1 MAYIKIFPI
10 KSTVDHAVKYITN
23 PNKTDSQNLVSSFA
37 CAPETAAMEFAYTE
51 EMGKRNNMDKG
62 DHLAWHIIISFNPG
76 EVKNPALA
84 QEVGEKIAEAALKG
98 KYE

>member
-1 MAYIKIFPI
+1 
-10 KSTVDHAVKYITN
+10 
-23 PNKTDSQNLVSSFA
+23 
-37 CAPETAAMEFAYTE
+37 MEFAYTE

-62 DHLAWHIIISFNPG
+62 DHLAWHMIISFKPG

-84 QEVGEKIAEAALKG
+84 QEVGKKIAEAALKG